1 MIKRQGRLSKKKQ
14 AELLFDEFFD
24 VAQKK
29 RQPHKSV
36 QEQAAPILVAK
47 NRRSLE
53 GDVVVSDAATKR
65 YSGSFTRETHAI
77 QSRTPPLTD
86 KSDHHNQMLYDA
98 IPPSERRP
106 LAPSLSSDMMMSR
119 GSNPEVD
126 SVEAADLVGAVGG
139 EEPQGEGPTEELIH
153 ETAVNIASMGDELN
167 SEYKT
172 RLENAG
178 EQVIDSVN
186 SEGANVSYEAFSQ
199 IFSRILPQDRDF
211 GAFLFAMHLC
221 SLLIWKLGFSFGTY
235 LKRYLS
241 EQFTEEAVAYIEK
254 KKESP
259 ASS

>member
-1 MIKRQGRLSKKKQ
+1 MT
-14 AELLFDEFFD
+14 
-24 VAQKK
+24 
-29 RQPHKSV
+29 
-36 QEQAAPILVAK
+36 
-47 NRRSLE
+47 

-172 RLENAG
+172 RLEVLDISLMFYLVHGKMSYFIFGQRQFLGHPAHKCKALYKIAQKASWITVKG
-178 EQVIDSVN
+178 GTCKGI
-186 SEGANVSYEAFSQ
+186 VSN
-199 IFSRILPQDRDF
+199 IF
-211 GAFLFAMHLC
+211 A
-221 SLLIWKLGFSFGTY
+221 
-235 LKRYLS
+235 
-241 EQFTEEAVAYIEK
+241 
-254 KKESP
+254 
-259 ASS
+259 